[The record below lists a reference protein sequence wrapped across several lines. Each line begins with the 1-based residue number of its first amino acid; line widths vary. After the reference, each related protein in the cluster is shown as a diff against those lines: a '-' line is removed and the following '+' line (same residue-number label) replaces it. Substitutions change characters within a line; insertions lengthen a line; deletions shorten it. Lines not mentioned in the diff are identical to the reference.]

1 MCSDFEFRCV
11 GADFISNRIGN
22 QINLLHVILKV
33 TTTASAT
40 QITIDTINMMLFR
53 MFQPMT
59 SSSLHRQI
67 APSRVL
73 SLLGSQ
79 SSKKSL
85 STATMGSS
93 KIKAEPQQQQLPTFQ
108 SSYNKRQQQIRSY
121 TIPVVLESGATGERS
136 FDIYS
141 RLLRERI
148 ICVHGEVT
156 DQMASV
162 VTAQLLFLE
171 AEDPDGP
178 LYMYINSPG
187 GSVTAGMAMY
197 DTMRYI
203 RPKVHTIAMGQAAS
217 MGSLLLAGGS
227 EGCRSALPN
236 ATIMLHQPSG
246 GAQGMASDIQIRA
259 QELLRLRSRLNEL
272 YVFHTTEGRKHR
284 IKKLQDG
291 EENDDTGSVETIV
304 TDPSEVLKEIESVMD
319 RDTFMTAEQAM
330 RFGIIDEILI
340 KREEEEEPEE

>member
-1 MCSDFEFRCV
+1 
-11 GADFISNRIGN
+11 
-22 QINLLHVILKV
+22 
-33 TTTASAT
+33 
-40 QITIDTINMMLFR
+40 MLFR
-53 MFQPMT
+53 T
-59 SSSLHRQI
+59 ARHGHTLLSSSLSSQTIQRCAVVASVRASSIVSGI
-67 APSRVL
+67 ADSAMPRTQAKYSHQ
-73 SLLGSQ
+73 Q
-79 SSKKSL
+79 S
-85 STATMGSS
+85 
-93 KIKAEPQQQQLPTFQ
+93 
-108 SSYNKRQQQIRSY
+108 RSY

-171 AEDPDGP
+171 AEDPDNP

-203 RPKVHTIAMGQAAS
+203 RPNVHTIAMGQAAS
-217 MGSLLLAGGS
+217 MGSLLLAGGAK
-227 EGCRSALPN
+227 GCRSALPN

-259 QELLRLRSRLNEL
+259 QELLRVRSRLNDL
-272 YVFHTTEGRKHR
+272 YVYHTTEGRKHR
-284 IKKLQDG
+284 IQQQKVDG
-291 EENDDTGSVETIV
+291 DDTSSSSGEGPIV
-304 TDPSEVLKEIESVMD
+304 TDPTEVLKEIEAVMD
-319 RDTFMTAEQAM
+319 RDTFMTAEQAL

-340 KREEEEEPEE
+340 KREEEEDLEE